1 MVDIT
6 SLENDFSILQQQF
19 LEARIEYK
27 IQKLGT
33 YLDID
38 FCQCDTPKFLDV
50 FDDKNQTLRT
60 YLFVSGAIRECLDL
74 LDKDYSESRR
84 DLNYNRTFQFPRIYG
99 HPTSFTEY
107 TSSSWVYYEMYT
119 QLKPNLQEINRQIN
133 IIIPLVLNQD
143 SLRKSRY
150 RTSTFLKSLT
160 DNINSDK
167 SFNQNQQKEIIKSIN
182 YASELNPAKVFLN

>member
-6 SLENDFSILQQQF
+6 SLENEFSILQQQF

-27 IQKLGT
+27 IQKLGN

-60 YLFVSGAIRECLDL
+60 YLFVSGTIRECIDI
-74 LDKDYSESRR
+74 LDKGYLESRR
-84 DLNYNRTFQFPRIYG
+84 DSNYNRTFQFPRIYG

-107 TSSSWVYYEMYT
+107 TSSSWVYYELYT

-167 SFNQNQQKEIIKSIN
+167 SFNENLKKEIIKSIET
-182 YASELNPAKVFLN
+182 ASELNYVY